1 MSHFHK
7 SKYMK
12 ILVCISNVPD
22 TTTKVTFTDNNT
34 KFNTAGV
41 QFIIN
46 PYDELALTRALE
58 ITEKQ
63 GGTVTAINVGL
74 PDADASIRKALAIGA
89 NDAVRVNA
97 EPVDG
102 YFVAEQIAA
111 YAKSENFDLILTGRE
126 SIDYNSGVVGGL
138 IAEMLGIPSVNVVT
152 KIDVENGAAVMER
165 DIDGGKEK
173 LSCKLP
179 LVASAQK
186 DLTEPRIPNMRGI
199 MAARTKPLKVV
210 EPTGGDK
217 TSATTGYQMPAAK
230 GGVKLIPAEQAEQL
244 IDMLHNEAKV
254 I

>member
-1 MSHFHK
+1 
-7 SKYMK
+7 MK

-34 KFNTAGV
+34 KFNTTGV

-74 PDADASIRKALAIGA
+74 ADAEPSIRKTLAIGA
-89 NDAVRVNA
+89 NDAVRINA
-97 EPVDG
+97 EPIDA

-111 YAKSENFDLILTGRE
+111 YAKSEQFDLILTGRE
-126 SIDYNSGVVGGL
+126 SIDYNGGLVGGL
-138 IAEMLGIPSVNVVT
+138 LAEMLGIPSVNVIT
-152 KIDVENGAAVMER
+152 SIEVENGVATMER

-173 LSCKLP
+173 VSCKLP

-186 DLTEPRIPNMRGI
+186 ELTEPRIPNMRGI

-210 EPTGGDK
+210 EVSGDLI
-217 TSATTGYQMPAAK
+217 TSATVGFELPAAK
-230 GGVKLIPAEQAEQL
+230 GGVKLIPADQAEQL
-244 IDMLHNEAKV
+244 IELLHNEAKV

>member
-1 MSHFHK
+1 
-7 SKYMK
+7 MK

-34 KFNTAGV
+34 KFNTSGV

-74 PDADASIRKALAIGA
+74 TDAEPSIRKALAIGA

-97 EPVDG
+97 EPTDA

-111 YAKSENFDLILTGRE
+111 YAKQEQFDLILTGRE
-126 SIDYNSGVVGGL
+126 SIDYNGGL
-138 IAEMLGIPSVNVVT
+138 VCGLLAEMLGIPSVNVVT
-152 KIDVENGAAVMER
+152 AIDVENGVAIMER
-165 DIDGGKEK
+165 DIDGGREK
-173 LSCKLP
+173 INCKLP
-179 LVASAQK
+179 IVASAQK
-186 DLTEPRIPNMRGI
+186 ELTEPRIPNMRGI

-210 EPTGGDK
+210 EATGSEK
-217 TSATTGYQMPAAK
+217 TSATIGYEMPAPK
-230 GGVKLIPAEQAEQL
+230 GSVKLIPAEQAEIL
-244 IDMLHNEAKV
+244 IDLLHNEAKV

>member
-1 MSHFHK
+1 
-7 SKYMK
+7 MK

-34 KFNTAGV
+34 KFNTTGV

-74 PDADASIRKALAIGA
+74 ADAEPSIRKALAIGA
-89 NDAVRVNA
+89 TDAVRVNA
-97 EPVDG
+97 EPTDA
-102 YFVAEQIAA
+102 YFVAEQIAH
-111 YAKSENFDLILTGRE
+111 YAKTEGFDLILTGRE
-126 SIDYNSGVVGGL
+126 SIDYNGGL
-138 IAEMLGIPSVNVVT
+138 VCTLLAEMLGIPSVNVVT
-152 KIDVENGAAVMER
+152 SIDVDGGIASMER

-173 LSCKLP
+173 VSCKLP

-186 DLTEPRIPNMRGI
+186 ELTEPRIPNMRGI

-210 EPTGGDK
+210 EVAGGDK
-217 TSATTGYQMPAAK
+217 TATTIGFEMPAAK
-230 GGVKLIPAEQAEQL
+230 GGVKLIPAEDAAQL
-244 IDMLHNEAKV
+244 IDLLHNEAKV

>member
-1 MSHFHK
+1 
-7 SKYMK
+7 MK

-74 PDADASIRKALAIGA
+74 ADAEPSIRKTLAIGA
-89 NDAVRVNA
+89 NDAVRFNA
-97 EPVDG
+97 EPIDA

-111 YAKSENFDLILTGRE
+111 YAKSEQFDLILTGRE
-126 SIDYNSGVVGGL
+126 SIDYNGGLVGGL
-138 IAEMLGIPSVNVVT
+138 LAEMLGIPSVNVIT
-152 KIDVENGAAVMER
+152 SIEVENGVATMER

-173 LSCKLP
+173 VSCKLP

-186 DLTEPRIPNMRGI
+186 ELTEPRIPNMRGI

-210 EPTGGDK
+210 EVSGDLI
-217 TSATTGYQMPAAK
+217 TSATVGFELPAAK
-230 GGVKLIPAEQAEQL
+230 GGVKLIPADQAEQL
-244 IDMLHNEAKV
+244 IELLHNEAKV

>member
-1 MSHFHK
+1 
-7 SKYMK
+7 MK

-63 GGTVTAINVGL
+63 GGTVTAISVGL
-74 PDADASIRKALAIGA
+74 ADAEPSIRKALAIGA
-89 NDAVRVNA
+89 NDAVRINA
-97 EPVDG
+97 EATDA
-102 YFVAEQIAA
+102 YFVAEQISN
-111 YAKSENFDLILTGRE
+111 YAKSQGFDLIMTGRE
-126 SIDYNSGVVGGL
+126 SIDYNGGL
-138 IAEMLGIPSVNVVT
+138 VCGLLAEMLGLPSVNVIT
-152 KIDVENGAAVMER
+152 KIEVDNGIATMER

-173 LSCKLP
+173 INCKLP
-179 LVASAQK
+179 LVISAQK

-199 MAARTKPLKVV
+199 MAARTKPLTVV
-210 EPTGGDK
+210 EPTGNDK
-217 TSATTGYQMPAAK
+217 TSATIGYDMPPAK
-230 GGVKLIPAEQAEQL
+230 GACKLISADNAEQL
-244 IDMLHNEAKV
+244 IELLHEEAKV